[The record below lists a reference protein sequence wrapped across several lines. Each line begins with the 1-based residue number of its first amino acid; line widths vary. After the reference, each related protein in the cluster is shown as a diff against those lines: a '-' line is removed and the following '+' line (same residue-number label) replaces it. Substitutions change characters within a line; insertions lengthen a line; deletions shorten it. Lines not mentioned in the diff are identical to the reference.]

1 MAIKI
6 SNNTIIDDDRSIVNA
21 SRAGIGTTNPSNA
34 LTVIG
39 DSNITGIST
48 ANYFDGF
55 FPGGD
60 KVYDENTTINNNK
73 VNIALE
79 SDIIV
84 DSGRTLTVSAGSTI
98 VLNPFDFETS
108 SVDELLVDKVIT
120 VGLTTSFD
128 VVTSGI
134 ASVGITSTRLVGFG
148 TVLPPNIET
157 GLLVKEIPGIIS
169 AGTTVVSF
177 VSASSAT
184 GVSTITISP
193 ASLNTGI
200 QTNITFKFGTF
211 GEKKS
216 GIILDGETS
225 TIKVG
230 NNTVIIDGENS
241 KVTLGNI
248 DLDGSDGFTI
258 SDGTD
263 EKLRLSNTGTLS
275 IGAPPSDSFGPIAGN
290 ILRDSINKLSTFDGN
305 VEFVG
310 NGNQNGNYSIGPYV
324 RVIGIGSAT
333 GDIYPEYEIRTFS
346 NNSFAQGGFNITKNG
361 LTSAGIATIV
371 GSDTDAIGRIMF
383 RTHTSPTESSH
394 AARID
399 VVLNSRNITGSGN
412 RPSADFRFFTR
423 SSSNTTQTGLTRR
436 MTLKGDTGRLGIG
449 VDSPSNQ
456 LQLSTDSAGKP
467 STNTW
472 TIVSDERIK
481 EEIELANLDIC
492 YNAVKSIPLKRY
504 KWRDDVYT
512 TEQVTDRHK
521 IGWIAQDVELV
532 FPKAVNVNEFRYNQ
546 VYEEPIESLDEGELD
561 EEGNIINPTTP
572 KPQRGEAKLISE
584 DVIEDCKNLNADQI
598 YAAMYGAI
606 QKLIEKVETLES
618 TVALLS

>member
-6 SNNTIIDDDRSIVNA
+6 SNNTIIDDDRSIINA

-148 TVLPPNIET
+148 TVLPPNIEV
-157 GLLVKEIPGIIS
+157 GLLVKEIPGVIA

-200 QTNITFKFGTF
+200 QTNITFKFGNF
-211 GEKKS
+211 GEKES
-216 GIILDGETS
+216 NIILDGEKGDITLKDETGRILNSEGNPILNQTGSILQVVHESLQDGVDRTTTS
-225 TIKVG
+225 TTYSDAGFSATITPISNSSRILVMASLFYDLSLIAASTYAGYRIVRDGRTVWNSVADTAGDVAPYGIGIFADGATRVGVIGQYNIKF
-230 NNTVIIDGENS
+230 IDDPEGSLNPLTY
-241 KVTLGNI
+241 KVQFAI
-248 DLDGSDGFTI
+248 YDGS
-258 SDGTD
+258 
-263 EKLRLSNTGTLS
+263 LTLS
-275 IGAPPSDSFGPIAGN
+275 Y
-290 ILRDSINKLSTFDGN
+290 
-305 VEFVG
+305 
-310 NGNQNGNYSIGPYV
+310 NG
-324 RVIGIGSAT
+324 
-333 GDIYPEYEIRTFS
+333 
-346 NNSFAQGGFNITKNG
+346 
-361 LTSAGIATIV
+361 
-371 GSDTDAIGRIMF
+371 DTD
-383 RTHTSPTESSH
+383 P
-394 AARID
+394 
-399 VVLNSRNITGSGN
+399 
-412 RPSADFRFFTR
+412 R
-423 SSSNTTQTGLTRR
+423 SDIIL
-436 MTLKGDTGRLGIG
+436 M
-449 VDSPSNQ
+449 
-456 LQLSTDSAGKP
+456 
-467 STNTW
+467 
-472 TIVSDERIK
+472 
-481 EEIELANLDIC
+481 EI
-492 YNAVKSIPLKRY
+492 
-504 KWRDDVYT
+504 
-512 TEQVTDRHK
+512 
-521 IGWIAQDVELV
+521 
-532 FPKAVNVNEFRYNQ
+532 
-546 VYEEPIESLDEGELD
+546 
-561 EEGNIINPTTP
+561 
-572 KPQRGEAKLISE
+572 AK
-584 DVIEDCKNLNADQI
+584 
-598 YAAMYGAI
+598 
-606 QKLIEKVETLES
+606 
-618 TVALLS
+618 

>member
-6 SNNTIIDDDRSIVNA
+6 SNNTIIDDDRSIINA

-39 DSNITGIST
+39 DSNITGIAT

-55 FPGGD
+55 FPGAD

-200 QTNITFKFGTF
+200 QTNITFKFGNF
-211 GEKKS
+211 GEKES
-216 GIILDGETS
+216 NIILDGEKGDITLKDETGRILNSEGNPILNQTGSILQVVHESLQDGVDRVTTS
-225 TIKVG
+225 TTYSDTGFSATITPISNSSRILVMMSLFYNVYQAAG
-230 NNTVIIDGENS
+230 SGSYAGYRIVRDGRTVWNS
-241 KVTLGNI
+241 AAAT
-248 DLDGSDGFTI
+248 
-258 SDGTD
+258 
-263 EKLRLSNTGTLS
+263 
-275 IGAPPSDSFGPIAGN
+275 AG
-290 ILRDSINKLSTFDGN
+290 DVS
-305 VEFVG
+305 
-310 NGNQNGNYSIGPYV
+310 PY
-324 RVIGIGSAT
+324 GIGMDAGGAT
-333 GDIYPEYEIRTFS
+333 SVQMIGQYNIKFIDDPEGSLNPLTYKVQFAVNSGEIYLSY
-346 NNSFAQGGFNITKNG
+346 ND
-361 LTSAGIATIV
+361 
-371 GSDTDAIGRIMF
+371 DTDPRSDI
-383 RTHTSPTESSH
+383 
-394 AARID
+394 
-399 VVLNSRNITGSGN
+399 VL
-412 RPSADFRFFTR
+412 
-423 SSSNTTQTGLTRR
+423 
-436 MTLKGDTGRLGIG
+436 M
-449 VDSPSNQ
+449 
-456 LQLSTDSAGKP
+456 
-467 STNTW
+467 
-472 TIVSDERIK
+472 
-481 EEIELANLDIC
+481 EI
-492 YNAVKSIPLKRY
+492 
-504 KWRDDVYT
+504 
-512 TEQVTDRHK
+512 
-521 IGWIAQDVELV
+521 
-532 FPKAVNVNEFRYNQ
+532 
-546 VYEEPIESLDEGELD
+546 
-561 EEGNIINPTTP
+561 
-572 KPQRGEAKLISE
+572 AK
-584 DVIEDCKNLNADQI
+584 
-598 YAAMYGAI
+598 
-606 QKLIEKVETLES
+606 
-618 TVALLS
+618 